1 MDIKDGK
8 LLYHLTH
15 IDNLDSIIEYGL
27 LSRNLA
33 CDLIAMDV
41 ADSEI
46 LEKRQFNRLDDF
58 VLFHFYPNTAFDNAV
73 RNKYGSE
80 NFIYI
85 TVYRA
90 YAERN
95 GFQIVPRHPLNGS
108 FELCDYKEGMK
119 KIDWEIMEKPME
131 EIELS
136 FKPYAKEV
144 KMAECISEEPINPN
158 DFAYIHCNERRVNEL
173 QYKYPELAAKIKK
186 GVWLDGNR
194 VR

>member
-15 IDNLDSIIEYGL
+15 IENLDSIIKYGL
-27 LSRNLA
+27 LSRKMA

-46 LEKRQFNRLDDF
+46 LEERQFNRLDDF

-73 RNKYGSE
+73 RYKHGAE

-85 TVYRA
+85 TVYRT
-90 YAERN
+90 YAESN

-108 FELCDYKEGMK
+108 FERCNYKEGMK
-119 KIDWEIMEKPME
+119 KIDWEIMEKPMK
-131 EIELS
+131 EIES
-136 FKPYAKEV
+136 DDQPHAKQV

-158 DFAYIHCNERRVNEL
+158 DFAYIYCNERHVNEL
-173 QYKYPELAAKIKK
+173 QHKYPELAAKIKE
-186 GVWLDGNR
+186 GVWLNGN
-194 VR
+194 